1 MYESVNRENSVKIG
15 SKRACEHIGI
25 DGSKVYRIT
34 FTKTFPVA
42 KIIHLRVDNIVAL
55 YYILKREGGGRG
67 GGGTNNKILAGLV
80 KEVRDYILVNRTM
93 ITVDCLLV
101 ALNLEADQQSKL
113 SWTQANGN

>member
-1 MYESVNRENSVKIG
+1 MHESVNRENSVKIG
-15 SKRACEHIGI
+15 SKKAYEHIGI

-55 YYILKREGGGRG
+55 YYILKREGGGR
-67 GGGTNNKILAGLV
+67 TNNKSLAGLV
-80 KEVRDYILVNRTM
+80 KEIRDYILVNRAT

>member
-15 SKRACEHIGI
+15 CKRAYEHIGI

-55 YYILKREGGGRG
+55 YYILKREGLTTRFWQ
-67 GGGTNNKILAGLV
+67 AW
-80 KEVRDYILVNRTM
+80 
-93 ITVDCLLV
+93 
-101 ALNLEADQQSKL
+101 SKKL
-113 SWTQANGN
+113 GIIS